1 MRRSSDIRT
10 GNRTG
15 RGRRARDRLLR
26 DEAPAAAGIAPS
38 AEVQNRL
45 LLSGDDLR
53 EAAVALAGIE
63 AFLCAAD
70 ALLDGEPAPS
80 DVEQLL
86 SGADLGDR
94 LHDLDAAL
102 GSLVQ
107 GLRHLR
113 GALATYGAAI
123 ENPATSTA

>member
-1 MRRSSDIRT
+1 MRRSSDIRAE
-10 GNRTG
+10 NRTG
-15 RGRRARDRLLR
+15 RGRRARDRLMR
-26 DEAPAAAGIAPS
+26 DEAPAAIGIAAS

-70 ALLDGEPAPS
+70 ALLDGEPAPV

-86 SGADLGDR
+86 AGADLGDR
-94 LHDLDAAL
+94 LQDLDAAL

-107 GLRHLR
+107 GLAHLR
-113 GALATYGAAI
+113 AALATYGRAMS
-123 ENPATSTA
+123 NPATSTA